1 MILLN
6 TCSITYDFI
15 SDDSDDDNDVLTIK
29 RKNIDLD
36 DIPAVENNDEKV
48 SKKKLV
54 TKVAVAKKILKK
66 KIVPNKKTVFDEDGQ
81 VSVL

>member
-66 KIVPNKKTVFDEDGQ
+66 KIIPNKKTVFDEDGQ